1 MKNEIMYD
9 INSILLVT
17 ILFMAILIFYEL
29 GFRIG
34 KYKQEATDKEIKEQ
48 TSAIQAGILGLLAL
62 LLGFTFNMSL
72 QRFDNR
78 SQAEIKEANAI
89 GTAMLRTK
97 LLPAPSDKNAANI
110 MEQYIDLRLLISDVD
125 LTRIEKRKEYN
136 RKTDKLQDEL
146 WDVANKAANIDP
158 RPVISGYYINSL
170 NDMIDARGE
179 RNAILQRHIPEAI
192 LLLLFFVFML
202 SGAIIGYSS
211 GLSLKRAY
219 VPTVLLTLLIVLV
232 VFITIDLD
240 RPKRGII
247 KVKQDSMLELK
258 HVN

>member
-1 MKNEIMYD
+1 MNNEIMYD
-9 INSILLVT
+9 INSFFLVT
-17 ILFMAILIFYEL
+17 ILFMAILLFYEL

-34 KYKQEATDKEIKEQ
+34 KYKQQATDKEIKEQ

-62 LLGFTFNMSL
+62 LLGFTFNMAL

-89 GTAMLRTK
+89 GTAMLHTK
-97 LLPAPSDKNAANI
+97 LLPAPFDTSAAAL
-110 MEQYIDLRLLISDVD
+110 MEEYIDLRLLISDID
-125 LTRIEKRKEYN
+125 LTHTNQRRAFN
-136 RKTDKLQDEL
+136 QKTDKLLDKL
-146 WDVANKAANIDP
+146 WQIANKAADIDP

-202 SGAIIGYSS
+202 SGSIIGYSS

-258 HVN
+258 QNK